1 MRGTGEAGKQ
11 VRLWP
16 EEARDPV
23 AEQGMGGDH
32 YRGGARSASQDLGL
46 KDAGVWRA
54 PPRSAQKGVEGGE
67 SSLSTRPGGGAGSPG
82 ESGDAGE

>member
-67 SSLSTRPGGGAGSPG
+67 FSQYPPRRGSREPRG
-82 ESGDAGE
+82 KWGRR